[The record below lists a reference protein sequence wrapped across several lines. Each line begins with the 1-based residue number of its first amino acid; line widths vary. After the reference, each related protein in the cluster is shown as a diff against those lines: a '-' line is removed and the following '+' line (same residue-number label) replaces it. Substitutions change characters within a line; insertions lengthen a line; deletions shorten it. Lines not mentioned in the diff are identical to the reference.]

1 MLSLVSFFFW
11 GFFCVSIT
19 AGGFV
24 GFGVLSA
31 SEVFFSCSI
40 VAGVFFGHGV
50 FFGLFFM
57 VMAHSDW
64 SVPVIARQ

>member
-1 MLSLVSFFFW
+1 M
-11 GFFCVSIT
+11 
-19 AGGFV
+19 

-40 VAGVFFGHGV
+40 VSGVFFGHGV
-50 FFGLFFM
+50 FFGLFLM

-64 SVPVIARQ
+64 IVPFIARQ